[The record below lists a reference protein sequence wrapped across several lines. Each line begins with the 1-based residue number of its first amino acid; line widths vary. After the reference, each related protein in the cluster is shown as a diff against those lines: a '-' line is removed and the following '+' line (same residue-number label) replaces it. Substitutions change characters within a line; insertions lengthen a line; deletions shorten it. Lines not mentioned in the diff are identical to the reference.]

1 MSEIIKDEFKNLE
14 PLIEMG
20 LFTQEMTP
28 QEQSV
33 IASMCPAI
41 QSRNLIRFWYQNAS
55 GRMEWRIVEPYLIGA
70 FARKHV
76 QLSAWLLPTPEQI
89 LAGQKEGWRSYVVKN
104 ISDLQIMEEKFPTT
118 RTGYDPKGS
127 GMKEVFCAA
136 IVESSPLRIV

>member
-1 MSEIIKDEFKNLE
+1 MAIDIFAGADTIS
-14 PLIEMG
+14 
-20 LFTQEMTP
+20 MTP
-28 QEQSV
+28 QEESL
-33 IASMCPAI
+33 INTICPAI
-41 QSRNLIRFWYQNAS
+41 QSHNLIRFWYQNAA

-89 LAGQKEGWRSYVVKN
+89 LAGQKEGWRTYTLKN

-118 RTGYDPKGS
+118 RVGYDPKGS

-136 IVESSPLRIV
+136 TVESSPLRIV